1 MHRSRLL
8 ILLAACFLMTSVAW
22 ADDLGYVECTSHPD
36 TTPVFSKAR
45 QTPDSVG
52 AIPCGERFT
61 VLVYGFVFSR
71 IQTKDGKIG
80 YLYSNLITSD
90 RGGAAA
96 SQAAAARVPVTNT
109 PAKAPTNSAAQM
121 DSPPVTTSP
130 ARDKPAAAQAGPLF
144 PTPPMPAVTASDM
157 ASARAQSAPT
167 ATAPVQTAYSPA
179 PTPAASAQPAAPAAS
194 RPAVPTSV
202 ETQSASKP
210 ASASVTQPTPAPS
223 LVAPPPSQPS
233 VPAPVETQPAAQPPA
248 AQTSAPA
255 QPGPLF
261 PTPPPSSGTTDAAS
275 APAAEPTPAPAS
287 ASQPEAAQPAP
298 APVRDASV
306 RSSWERPVPGAR
318 QNFLVELYSG
328 YSFARFTSA
337 GSSTNLNGGMGSFG
351 YNLKPWLQIVGDSSY
366 NFVTIGGTK
375 NILYGNHFGGRVFYH
390 RGAPWGFTPFA
401 EVLVGGSRLDTSG
414 GGVQTS
420 TNCISYKAG
429 GGVDIRVTRRWEIR
443 VINVDYYRTTFGAG
457 GYNATQNNYWASAG
471 VILRLFGS
479 GASE

>member
-80 YLYSNLITSD
+80 YVYSNLITSD

-157 ASARAQSAPT
+157 ASARAGTDSRSQRST
-167 ATAPVQTAYSPA
+167 SGTS
-179 PTPAASAQPAAPAAS
+179 SFAAS
-194 RPAVPTSV
+194 RAH
-202 ETQSASKP
+202 
-210 ASASVTQPTPAPS
+210 
-223 LVAPPPSQPS
+223 
-233 VPAPVETQPAAQPPA
+233 
-248 AQTSAPA
+248 
-255 QPGPLF
+255 
-261 PTPPPSSGTTDAAS
+261 
-275 APAAEPTPAPAS
+275 
-287 ASQPEAAQPAP
+287 
-298 APVRDASV
+298 
-306 RSSWERPVPGAR
+306 
-318 QNFLVELYSG
+318 
-328 YSFARFTSA
+328 
-337 GSSTNLNGGMGSFG
+337 
-351 YNLKPWLQIVGDSSY
+351 VG
-366 NFVTIGGTK
+366 
-375 NILYGNHFGGRVFYH
+375 
-390 RGAPWGFTPFA
+390 
-401 EVLVGGSRLDTSG
+401 
-414 GGVQTS
+414 
-420 TNCISYKAG
+420 
-429 GGVDIRVTRRWEIR
+429 
-443 VINVDYYRTTFGAG
+443 
-457 GYNATQNNYWASAG
+457 
-471 VILRLFGS
+471 
-479 GASE
+479 